1 MTHLLL
7 IADADT
13 LNGLGSM
20 LRNAGYEVQFASSGQ
35 RALDVLEHRHVD
47 LVVSEFFLRDMSG
60 LQLLQRLRFK
70 QSLVPFLLTGS
81 ATTREAVDA
90 MRLGAADV
98 VEEPLD
104 EEMLLP
110 RIRAALQTAPFDA
123 TPQIDTPAI
132 EEAHAAARWARAL
145 APVITSAK
153 DPRTVS
159 GWSRLVFVSPGA
171 LRNWCRT
178 AGVSARRS
186 LVFARLLRVAFLSQ
200 GGRHRPEDL
209 LDVVDR
215 RTFVG
220 LLKFAGLDPERP
232 FPTSAEEFLR
242 QQTLVRD
249 PDRLFEI
256 RRALSE
262 YQRPAAAAAGEARGG
277 ASRTASRTA
286 SG

>member
-13 LNGLGSM
+13 LDGLGSM
-20 LRNAGYEVQFASSGQ
+20 LRNAGYEVQLASSGQ
-35 RALDVLEHRHVD
+35 RALDMLEHWHVD
-47 LVVSEFFLRDMSG
+47 LVVSEFLLRDMSG
-60 LQLLQRLRFK
+60 LQILQRLRVK
-70 QSLVPFLLTGS
+70 QSPVPFLLTGS

-90 MRLGAADV
+90 MRLGATDV
-98 VEEPLD
+98 VEQPLD
-104 EEMLLP
+104 EEILLP
-110 RIRAALQTAPFDA
+110 RIRAALQRAPQDA
-123 TPQIDTPAI
+123 PRRLETPEI

-232 FPTSAEEFLR
+232 FPNSPEEFL
-242 QQTLVRD
+242 QQQMLVRD
-249 PDRLFEI
+249 ADRLQEI
-256 RRALSE
+256 RRALAE
-262 YQRPAAAAAGEARGG
+262 CQRPTAAVPAPATAAA
-277 ASRTASRTA
+277 T
-286 SG
+286 

>member
-13 LNGLGSM
+13 LDGLGSM
-20 LRNAGYEVQFASSGQ
+20 LRNAGYEVQLASSGQ
-35 RALDVLEHRHVD
+35 SALDMLEHRHVD
-47 LVVSEFFLRDMSG
+47 LVVSELFLR
-60 LQLLQRLRFK
+60 R
-70 QSLVPFLLTGS
+70 V
-81 ATTREAVDA
+81 
-90 MRLGAADV
+90 
-98 VEEPLD
+98 
-104 EEMLLP
+104 
-110 RIRAALQTAPFDA
+110 
-123 TPQIDTPAI
+123 DTPKI
-132 EEAHAAARWARAL
+132 EEVHAAARWARAL

-215 RTFVG
+215 RTFLG
-220 LLKFAGLDPERP
+220 LLTFAGLDPERP
-232 FPTSAEEFLR
+232 FPKSPEEFL
-242 QQTLVRD
+242 QLQMLVRD

-256 RRALSE
+256 RRALAE
-262 YQRPAAAAAGEARGG
+262 CQRPAAASA
-277 ASRTASRTA
+277 
-286 SG
+286 

>member
-13 LNGLGSM
+13 LDGLGSM
-20 LRNAGYEVQFASSGQ
+20 LRNAGYEVQLASSGQ
-35 RALDVLEHRHVD
+35 RALDMLEHRHVD
-47 LVVSEFFLRDMSG
+47 LVVSGFFLRDMSG
-60 LQLLQRLRFK
+60 LQILQRLRFK
-70 QSLVPFLLTGS
+70 HSPVPFLLTGS

-90 MRLGAADV
+90 MRLGATDV
-98 VEEPLD
+98 VEEPFD

-110 RIRAALQTAPFDA
+110 RIRAALQKAPQDTQPRRVA
-123 TPQIDTPAI
+123 TPEI

-145 APVITSAK
+145 APVIASAK

-200 GGRHRPEDL
+200 DGRHRPEDL

-220 LLKFAGLDPERP
+220 LLKFAGLDPDRP
-232 FPTSAEEFLR
+232 FPKSPEEFL
-242 QQTLVRD
+242 QQQMLVRD

-256 RRALSE
+256 RRALAE
-262 YQRPAAAAAGEARGG
+262 LQRPAATAATG
-277 ASRTASRTA
+277 
-286 SG
+286 

>member
-1 MTHLLL
+1 MMHLLL

-13 LNGLGSM
+13 LDGLGSM
-20 LRNAGYEVQFASSGQ
+20 LRNAGYEVQLASSGQ
-35 RALDVLEHRHVD
+35 RAADVLEHRHVD
-47 LVVSEFFLRDMSG
+47 LVVSEFFLRDM
-60 LQLLQRLRFK
+60 
-70 QSLVPFLLTGS
+70 
-81 ATTREAVDA
+81 
-90 MRLGAADV
+90 
-98 VEEPLD
+98 
-104 EEMLLP
+104 LLP
-110 RIRAALQTAPFDA
+110 RIRAALRKAPHDA
-123 TPQIDTPAI
+123 PRRAGTPEI
-132 EEAHAAARWARAL
+132 EEVHAAVRWAKAL

-200 GGRHRPEDL
+200 GERHRPEDL

-232 FPTSAEEFLR
+232 FPTSPEEFL
-242 QQTLVRD
+242 QQQMLVRD
-249 PDRLFEI
+249 ADRLHEI

-262 YQRPAAAAAGEARGG
+262 CQPPAPAAAAG
-277 ASRTASRTA
+277 
-286 SG
+286 

>member
-1 MTHLLL
+1 MTQLLL

-13 LNGLGSM
+13 LDGLGSM
-20 LRNAGYEVQFASSGQ
+20 LRNAGYEVQVSSAQ
-35 RALDVLEHRHVD
+35 RALDVLEHRHVN
-47 LVVSEFFLRDMSG
+47 LVVSESFLRD
-60 LQLLQRLRFK
+60 L
-70 QSLVPFLLTGS
+70 
-81 ATTREAVDA
+81 
-90 MRLGAADV
+90 
-98 VEEPLD
+98 
-104 EEMLLP
+104 
-110 RIRAALQTAPFDA
+110 RAALQTAPHGAA
-123 TPQIDTPAI
+123 TTRTESRAEPRAESRTVPPEI

-145 APVITSAK
+145 APVIASAK

-215 RTFVG
+215 RTFLG

-232 FPTSAEEFLR
+232 FPENPEAFL
-242 QQTLVRD
+242 QQQLLVRD

-256 RRALSE
+256 RRALAES
-262 YQRPAAAAAGEARGG
+262 QRPARAPSRLEA
-277 ASRTASRTA
+277 
-286 SG
+286 

>member
-1 MTHLLL
+1 MTQLLL

-13 LNGLGSM
+13 LDGLGSM
-20 LRNAGYEVQFASSGQ
+20 LRNAGYEVQVAPSGQ
-35 RALDVLEHRHVD
+35 RALDVLEHRHVN
-47 LVVSEFFLRDMSG
+47 LVVSETFIRD
-60 LQLLQRLRFK
+60 L
-70 QSLVPFLLTGS
+70 
-81 ATTREAVDA
+81 
-90 MRLGAADV
+90 
-98 VEEPLD
+98 
-104 EEMLLP
+104 
-110 RIRAALQTAPFDA
+110 RAALQTAPHDA
-123 TPQIDTPAI
+123 ATTRTESRTEPEI

-145 APVITSAK
+145 APVIASAK

-200 GGRHRPEDL
+200 GGRHHRPEDL

-215 RTFVG
+215 RTFLG

-232 FPTSAEEFLR
+232 FPENPEAFL
-242 QQTLVRD
+242 QQQKLVQD

-256 RRALSE
+256 RRALAES
-262 YQRPAAAAAGEARGG
+262 QPRAR
-277 ASRTASRTA
+277 ASSAD
-286 SG
+286 

>member
-1 MTHLLL
+1 MTQLLL

-13 LNGLGSM
+13 LDGLGSM
-20 LRNAGYEVQFASSGQ
+20 LRNAGYEVEVAPSGQ
-35 RALDVLEHRHVD
+35 RALDVLEHRHVN
-47 LVVSEFFLRDMSG
+47 LVVSESFLRD
-60 LQLLQRLRFK
+60 L
-70 QSLVPFLLTGS
+70 
-81 ATTREAVDA
+81 
-90 MRLGAADV
+90 
-98 VEEPLD
+98 
-104 EEMLLP
+104 
-110 RIRAALQTAPFDA
+110 RAALQTAPHDA
-123 TPQIDTPAI
+123 AATRAESRGEPPAAV

-145 APVITSAK
+145 APVIASAK

-215 RTFVG
+215 RTFLG

-232 FPTSAEEFLR
+232 FPENPEAFL
-242 QQTLVRD
+242 QQQMLVQD

-256 RRALSE
+256 RRALAES
-262 YQRPAAAAAGEARGG
+262 QRPARAP
-277 ASRTASRTA
+277 SRLED
-286 SG
+286 